1 MGQSLVGPTGPSGPT
16 GPTGP
21 TGPSGPSGPTGST
34 GSAGATGPAGP
45 TGPAGGFGAYGSFLD
60 LETQT
65 NPIANTPMPITL
77 RTTVESNGVTIVDNY
92 KITVAEAGVYNIA
105 FSAQVTKTDAG
116 TDLVYIWLQ
125 KNGVDVANSSTGL
138 RLTGSNDKQV
148 AAWNFFVTLGAGE
161 YANLM
166 WASPDTDSRILA
178 EPASAFA
185 PAIPSMILTVNQV
198 G

>member
-1 MGQSLVGPTGPSGPT
+1 MT
-16 GPTGP
+16 
-21 TGPSGPSGPTGST
+21 
-34 GSAGATGPAGP
+34 
-45 TGPAGGFGAYGSFLD
+45 
-60 LETQT
+60 TQT
-65 NPIANTPMPITL
+65 NPVANTPMPIYL
-77 RTTVESNGVTIVDNY
+77 RDSVESNGVSIVDNY
-92 KITVAEAGVYNIA
+92 KITVSQAGVYNIA

-138 RLTGSNDKQV
+138 RLTGSGDKQV
-148 AAWNFFVTLGAGE
+148 AAWNFFVSLEAGE

-166 WASPDTDSRILA
+166 WGSADTDSRILA
-178 EPASAFA
+178 EPPSAYA